1 MNYVEWLRVRN
12 CLRVTA
18 ICLGVAIVICLIV
31 RISVAAQFGGDRSIV
46 NRISSEKDTV
56 TTHSVVDGYNR
67 TTMTNAREHT
77 TVVVEDQ
84 PDGSKVI
91 QITKSGHLGSEGSH
105 SVTVG
110 SINVST
116 TESGG
121 VEKTLFKTNRP
132 VPFGIYL
139 AIAAIIALV
148 VATVLGAPF
157 ARENDG
163 HLEIAFLKP
172 ITRTSNALGAIGAD
186 CAGILASGMMAIAAF
201 AIMQAFFEIPHFDFS
216 GINTTAIPLA
226 IALPLSWYALLNAST
241 ASLKRGAGAVLGLAW
256 PAALVSGSLAK
267 LNLGDSIVAQVF
279 HAIFWGVSRIFP
291 LTYIS
296 FEGHDSDIST
306 LGPKLMATFAI
317 LTGLFLVYGALAIVQ
332 WRRVE
337 A

>member
-12 CLRVTA
+12 ALRVTA
-18 ICLGVAIVICLIV
+18 ICLGVAMVICLIV
-31 RISVAAQFGGDRSIV
+31 RISVAAEFGGDRSIV
-46 NRISSEKDTV
+46 NRISNQKDTV

-91 QITKSGHLGSEGSH
+91 QITQSGHFGREGTH
-105 SVTVG
+105 NVGVG
-110 SINVST
+110 SISVST
-116 TESGG
+116 TQSGG
-121 VEKTLFKTNRP
+121 VEKTTIETNRP
-132 VPFGIYL
+132 VPFSIYL
-139 AIAAIIALV
+139 AIAAIVALV
-148 VATVLGAPF
+148 IATVLGAPF

-186 CAGILASGMMAIAAF
+186 CIGILASGVMAIVAC
-201 AIMQAFFEIPHFDFS
+201 AIMQAFFEVPHFDFS
-216 GINTTAIPLA
+216 GINSTVIPLA
-226 IALPLSWYALLNAST
+226 IALPLSWYAFLNAST
-241 ASLKRGAGAVLGLAW
+241 ASLKRGAGAVIGLAW
-256 PAALVSGSLAK
+256 PAALVSSSLAK
-267 LNLGDSIVAQVF
+267 LNLGSSLVGQTF

-291 LTYIS
+291 LTYVS
-296 FEGHDSDIST
+296 FEGHDTDVST
-306 LGPKLMATFAI
+306 LGPQLMATFVI